1 MGISIID
8 LAKHCNLSVS
18 TVSRAL
24 NNQYGVSEKARRKVL
39 QAVEELGYVPNEGAK
54 ELVRK
59 RSNMIGLI
67 LHGDDYEVEPAF
79 LNHLPYINQVLS
91 DAGKDTMIQT
101 VSRKNYQSGE
111 VLQLIKKR
119 NFEGVI
125 IFPGFLK
132 GHPIFDDVLKSTTP
146 VVVLEE
152 DIVAPNCSTVN
163 TDEVL
168 GGELATEH
176 LLLSGHK
183 NIGFVNGPGFI
194 HISNLRYQGYKK
206 ALEKYGI
213 PYKQEYVIESNYQ
226 GEGGAEASTEL
237 LQRNPEI
244 TAIFFA
250 NDVMAMGAISN
261 LSKRNIAVPQD
272 ISIVGYD
279 GHRLS
284 HFYNPPLTTIQI
296 QYETIATTTAHL
308 LLELI
313 DGGNGRYE
321 LVAPLLLPRES
332 VKRIEQLG

>member
-24 NNQYGVSEKARRKVL
+24 NNQYGVSEKARQKVL
-39 QAVEELGYVPNEGAK
+39 KAVDELRYVPNEGAK

-59 RSNMIGLI
+59 RSNVIGLI

-79 LNHLPYINQVLS
+79 LHHLPYINQVLNE
-91 DAGKDTMIQT
+91 AGKDTMIQT
-101 VSRKNYQSGE
+101 ISRVNYHSGE
-111 VLQLIKKR
+111 LQQFIQKR
-119 NFEGVI
+119 NFEGCI

-132 GHPIFDDVLKSTTP
+132 GHPIFDDVLKIKTP

-152 DIVAPNCSTVN
+152 EIEAPHCSSIN
-163 TDEVL
+163 TDEIL

-176 LLLSGHK
+176 LILSGHK
-183 NIGFVNGPGFI
+183 HIGFINGLGFI
-194 HISNLRYQGYKK
+194 HISNLRFQGYKK
-206 ALEKYGI
+206 ALEKHGI
-213 PYKQEYVIESNYQ
+213 PYNQEYVMESNYK

-284 HFYNPPLTTIQI
+284 QFYNPPLTTIQI
-296 QYETIATTTAHL
+296 QYKEIGGKAAHA

-313 DGGNGRYE
+313 EGRQGKS
-321 LVAPLLLPRES
+321 VSIVPRLLKRES
-332 VKRIEQLG
+332 VKRIDY